1 MPRRPG
7 RDPLSPRFD
16 AAAARFVTRAIAA
29 KGRPV
34 TTAVARP
41 SERIVGQLVARGA
54 DPLLLQYTGR
64 ASGIETAYEAA
75 FRRAVFYDIRVY
87 LWARPTR
94 SVDGERVRN
103 PERLVAVQFRWRG
116 RTAQG
121 RVAEIRTWPVEA
133 ASRWADKNRPYRD

>member
-1 MPRRPG
+1 M
-7 RDPLSPRFD
+7 
-16 AAAARFVTRAIAA
+16 
-29 KGRPV
+29 

-41 SERIVGQLVARGA
+41 SERIVGLLVARGI

-75 FRRAVFYDIRVY
+75 FRRAVFHDLRVY
-87 LWARPTR
+87 LWARPSR
-94 SVDGERVRN
+94 RVDGERVRN

-133 ASRWADKNRPYRD
+133 ASRWADKTRPYRD